1 MSTVCAPPMSITIG
15 AEMFLLVKTTHL
27 ITLNVYLISLGSGD
41 IQGWE
46 MYEQM
51 LGWYSMFGWGVN
63 NNLLMLKKSYIS
75 KDIQNPDYINI
86 LVFRCFRTFDFLKI
100 FFNSNYN
107 LFSDLF
113 HLSPPYMIF

>member
-15 AEMFLLVKTTHL
+15 AEMFLLVQTSHV
-27 ITLNVYLISLGSGD
+27 ITLNVSLISLGSGD

-63 NNLLMLKKSYIS
+63 NNFWMLKK
-75 KDIQNPDYINI
+75 I
-86 LVFRCFRTFDFLKI
+86 LYKQGYTE
-100 FFNSNYN
+100 
-107 LFSDLF
+107 
-113 HLSPPYMIF
+113 P